1 MKSNRSIGSERNNDA
16 ACRVL
21 IALAMLS
28 TLAGGAQAQE
38 DGLEAECRNL
48 LRRSAFNC
56 ECTAKFLEDHIRGE
70 HADIM
75 LRLWAYGVNGDPRR
89 SELND
94 LYLHSAS
101 KTSSAG
107 VMNSPRPR
115 DLLPRYGAKGE
126 GRATGD

>member
-1 MKSNRSIGSERNNDA
+1 MKSNRSIASERNNDA

-48 LRRSAFNC
+48 LRRSVFNC

-75 LRLWAYGVNGDPRR
+75 LRLWAYGVNGDTRR

-94 LYLHSAS
+94 LYLHYGS
-101 KTSSAG
+101 KTISDA
-107 VMNSPRPR
+107 VMNFHRHR
-115 DLLPRYGAKGE
+115 DLLRRYCAQ
-126 GRATGD
+126 GDGPAIAD